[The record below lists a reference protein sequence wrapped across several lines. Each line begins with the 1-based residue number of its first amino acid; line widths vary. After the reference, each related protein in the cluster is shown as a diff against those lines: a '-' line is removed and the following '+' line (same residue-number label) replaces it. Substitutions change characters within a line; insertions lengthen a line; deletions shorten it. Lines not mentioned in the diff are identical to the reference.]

1 MTALLLQ
8 WPPPILVAGLLFFWS
23 VCALAVRT
31 AVAAPLPAESFRP
44 RPHHTEVGRRVLSD
58 RLTPP
63 RSQMDPRARVARHLS
78 DAQTMGALPLPPS
91 LPTLPLPL
99 DRWLA
104 TDSPRSPLHDDGP
117 TH

>member
-8 WPPPILVAGLLFFWS
+8 WPPPILVAFLLVFWS
-23 VCALAVRT
+23 VCGLAVRT
-31 AVAAPLPAESFRP
+31 ALAPPLPSEAFRP
-44 RPHHTEVGRRVLSD
+44 QPNLTPMGRRILSD

-91 LPTLPLPL
+91 PPSVPLPL
-99 DRWLA
+99 ERWLS
-104 TDSPRSPLHDDGP
+104 TDSPRSPHDTGP
-117 TH
+117 H